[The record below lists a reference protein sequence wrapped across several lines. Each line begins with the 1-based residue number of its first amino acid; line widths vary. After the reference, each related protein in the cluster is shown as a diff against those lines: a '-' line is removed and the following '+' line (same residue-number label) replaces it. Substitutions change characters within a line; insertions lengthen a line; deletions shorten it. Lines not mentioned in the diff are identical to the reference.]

1 MEGVLVPVLDFS
13 SLSRNGSTSLVMQ
26 GTQGWKAWATPAA
39 RNTYYFCRALWDSSE
54 GSERWELGHGQQS
67 KAASGCSSVSSQ
79 LLIPF
84 ASWQLVDGC
93 STGHWFM
100 LLLLMYALS
109 YLWLIFS
116 WMLLALGL
124 LTWCHHSHGLKASHL
139 CSVLAL
145 LQDTG

>member
-1 MEGVLVPVLDFS
+1 MS
-13 SLSRNGSTSLVMQ
+13 
-26 GTQGWKAWATPAA
+26 GW
-39 RNTYYFCRALWDSSE
+39 
-54 GSERWELGHGQQS
+54 WELGHGQRS

-79 LLIPF
+79 LLF
-84 ASWQLVDGC
+84 FFSSCQLVDIC
-93 STGHWFM
+93 NTGHWFM
-100 LLLLMYALS
+100 LLLLMYALC

-124 LTWCHHSHGLKASHL
+124 LTWCHHSHSLKASHL